1 VFACNGCQNIPCK
14 RVLVPLVRSPHTV
27 KPTRRHYVPPLAFR
41 VVRPYGRDKA
51 REATMI
57 SEHATAADAFAEI
70 DRLRTQM
77 ARMGAPAHKTELIV
91 VDTADQIVPR
101 PQ

>member
-1 VFACNGCQNIPCK
+1 M
-14 RVLVPLVRSPHTV
+14 
-27 KPTRRHYVPPLAFR
+27 KPTRPSRCTPLSFR
-41 VVRPYGRDKA
+41 VVQPYGRDKA

-57 SEHATAADAFAEI
+57 SEHATASEAFAEI

-77 ARMGAPAHKTELIV
+77 ARMGAPANKTELIV
-91 VDTADQIVPR
+91 VDAADQIVPR

>member
-1 VFACNGCQNIPCK
+1 M
-14 RVLVPLVRSPHTV
+14 

-41 VVRPYGRDKA
+41 VVQPYGRDKS

-57 SEHATAADAFAEI
+57 SEHATASEAFAEI

-77 ARMGAPAHKTELIV
+77 ARMGAPANKTELIV
-91 VDTADQIVPR
+91 VDAADQIVPR

>member
-1 VFACNGCQNIPCK
+1 MSKQARN
-14 RVLVPLVRSPHTV
+14 TV
-27 KPTRRHYVPPLAFR
+27 QEGGRPTRKISHTMKATHRRYVPPLSFR

-51 REATMI
+51 REATTI
-57 SEHATAADAFAEI
+57 SEHGTAPEAFAEI

-77 ARMGAPAHKTELIV
+77 ARTGAPANKTELIV
-91 VDTADQIVPR
+91 VDAADQIVPR

>member
-1 VFACNGCQNIPCK
+1 M
-14 RVLVPLVRSPHTV
+14 
-27 KPTRRHYVPPLAFR
+27 KPTCRYYVPPLAFR
-41 VVRPYGRDKA
+41 VVQPYDRDKA

-57 SEHATAADAFAEI
+57 SEHATAAEAFAEI

-77 ARMGAPAHKTELIV
+77 ARSGAPANKTEFIV